1 MEKRRLV
8 IPLIIAL
15 FVGLT
20 ILAVSGGIGLFS
32 AVSSYD
38 VNVTEITNEL
48 TIDNTN
54 WSYDEENN
62 IYYQLGIVYCANPET
77 TKYESLG
84 IYVPGDYFKA
94 TKNSKGK
101 YTCSVINSNV
111 GNYSATTAPIVM
123 PINTP
128 GYSAH
133 TAPTTYNAK
142 DVKDFTDA
150 GFVYVDAGCRGRD
163 NGDDYSGGAP
173 WGVTDLKAAV
183 LYLKFNGETLPGD
196 SERIFSFGHS
206 GGGAQSAILGASGDS
221 ELYTPYLESIGAALL
236 DRNGNK
242 ISDSICGAMC
252 WCPITSLD
260 SADGAYEWTMGQYS
274 SEGTRGNGTW
284 TNELSDDLAA
294 SYALYINDL
303 KLKSHNGQT
312 LTLEESEDGIYTNGS
327 YYEYMR
333 TVIEDSL
340 NHFLNETTF
349 PYTPSS
355 GNGMDMGSAPSG
367 SAPSDLGSAPS
378 GSAPGEQSSSD
389 SSNEGTYRTPQDYI
403 DSLNGDEEW
412 IIYDNATN
420 TAQITSIEAFVNH
433 CKNPSKDT
441 GAFDDLGR
449 GQAENNLF
457 GNDKSE
463 SLHFD
468 SNMANVLKENAKE
481 YSNYSDYD
489 SSKVKEYSND
499 LNKTDKF
506 NNTVETRLNMYNPM
520 YYLCSYYDGSGDSE
534 PAKFW
539 RINSG
544 INQED
549 TSFTVETNLA
559 LALTQCRDV
568 HSVDFNT
575 VWGQG
580 HTQAERTG
588 SANENFIDWINK
600 CLKNESGFSIFNF

>member
-1 MEKRRLV
+1 M
-8 IPLIIAL
+8 
-15 FVGLT
+15 
-20 ILAVSGGIGLFS
+20 
-32 AVSSYD
+32 
-38 VNVTEITNEL
+38 
-48 TIDNTN
+48 
-54 WSYDEENN
+54 
-62 IYYQLGIVYCANPET
+62 
-77 TKYESLG
+77 
-84 IYVPGDYFKA
+84 
-94 TKNSKGK
+94 
-101 YTCSVINSNV
+101 
-111 GNYSATTAPIVM
+111 
-123 PINTP
+123 
-128 GYSAH
+128 
-133 TAPTTYNAK
+133 
-142 DVKDFTDA
+142 
-150 GFVYVDAGCRGRD
+150 
-163 NGDDYSGGAP
+163 
-173 WGVTDLKAAV
+173 
-183 LYLKFNGETLPGD
+183 KFNGETLPGD

-333 TVIEDSL
+333 TVVEDSL

-355 GNGMDMGSAPSG
+355 AGGMDMG

-389 SSNEGTYRTPQDYI
+389 SSNEGTYKTPQDYI

-449 GQAENNLF
+449 DQAENELF
-457 GNDKSE
+457 GTDE
-463 SLHFD
+463 HDSLHFD
-468 SNMANVLKENAKE
+468 KIMANVLKENAD
-481 YSNYSDYD
+481 NYSEFFDYD
-489 SSKVKEYSND
+489 SSKATSYAND
-499 LNKTDKF
+499 LKELDRF
-506 NNTVETRLNMYNPM
+506 NYTIENRSNMYNPL
-520 YYLCSYYDGSGDSE
+520 YYVSPYYDGVGSSHL
-534 PAKFW
+534 AKYW
-539 RINSG
+539 RINAG
-544 INQED
+544 IEQTD

-559 LALTQCRDV
+559 LALMQIGDV
-568 HSVDFNT
+568 ESVEFNE

-580 HTQAERTG
+580 HTQAERKG
-588 SANENFIDWINK
+588 SASGNFINWVNE
-600 CLKNESGFSIFNF
+600 CMSNESDFFLFDYFK